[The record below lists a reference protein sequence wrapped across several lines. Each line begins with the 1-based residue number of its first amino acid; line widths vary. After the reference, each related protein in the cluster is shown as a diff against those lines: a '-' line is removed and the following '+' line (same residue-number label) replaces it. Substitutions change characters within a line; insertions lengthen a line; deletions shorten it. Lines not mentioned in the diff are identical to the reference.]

1 MVIIVYFY
9 IGTTRVD
16 MFDRYYRILGLEP
29 GADEEAIRRAYR
41 NLAKIHHPDV
51 NKSPDAHAGFVRIA
65 EAYEILIKNKKLLGE
80 GREMLSEEDL
90 RERYRKFFEEARER
104 AKEASRMR
112 YERLKKEH
120 EAFQQSG
127 AYDLLLLGRL
137 VFNIILLVAAIGA
150 IIFPV
155 VMAFHYGLA
164 QFFGLIYFWI
174 VGGFLLAYIYSQR
187 KTFFKPGKFFY
198 NRDRLK
204 EWIRERKGKGTETCR
219 YSVPEKAN
227 ALPFRISMLLV
238 KDVKLKNEGFL
249 RHHVGYD
256 RKYVNLSIPRSQ
268 KAFRSHQLVSLLK
281 FLILVGAF
289 FIIRTESWFWRFLMG
304 MVTAWSV
311 SVLLLRFLAV
321 KSKSSYL
328 ATGNNLLKIALW
340 VVPLILLTRVDPL
353 GNLYTHEAFGAVI
366 LMNLIFLDIILDP
379 LYRLLKIDR
388 KMYRPLGKQP
398 ARIEKHL
405 DQGYQF
411 FLDIPVWST
420 IFPLVRWFV

>member
-1 MVIIVYFY
+1 ME
-9 IGTTRVD
+9 
-16 MFDRYYRILGLEP
+16 MLDRYYKILGLEP

-41 NLAKIHHPDV
+41 NLAKIYHPDV
-51 NKSPDAHAGFVRIA
+51 NKSTDAHPVFIRIA
-65 EAYEILIKNKKLLGE
+65 EAYEILIKNRKLWAE
-80 GREMLSEEDL
+80 GREILSEEEL

-104 AKEASRMR
+104 ARKASRMR

-137 VFNIILLVAAIGA
+137 IFNGILLLAAIAA

-155 VMAFHYGLA
+155 VMAIRYGLA

-174 VGGFLLAYIYSQR
+174 VGGFLLAYIYAQR
-187 KTFFKPGKFFY
+187 KTFFRPGKFFY
-198 NRDRLK
+198 NRERLK

-219 YSVPEKAN
+219 YSNSEKAN

-238 KDVKLKNEGFL
+238 KDIKLKNEGFL

-268 KAFRSHQLVSLLK
+268 KAFRAHQLVSLCK

-289 FIIRTESWFWRFLMG
+289 FVIRTESWFWRLLMG
-304 MVTAWSV
+304 MLAAGSV
-311 SVLLLRFLAV
+311 SVILLRIFKV
-321 KSKSSYL
+321 RSKSAYL
-328 ATGNNLLKIALW
+328 ATGNNLFKMVLW
-340 VVPLILLTRVDPL
+340 IVPLLLLTRVDPL
-353 GNLYTHEAFGAVI
+353 GNLHTHEAFGAVI
-366 LMNLIFLDIILDP
+366 LMNLIFIDIILDP

-388 KMYRPLGKQP
+388 KMYRPLWKQP
-398 ARIEKHL
+398 RQIEKHL
-405 DQGYQF
+405 NQGYQF